1 MSQARPI
8 VYRSSTHSRLPELV
22 TEVVWPTFA
31 RARAYWRRHGGQSSG
46 RLIIVGDWTVRQVR
60 IALDMGL
67 RVMVHESAPADVK
80 QAARAALL
88 AGGTF
93 VWLPAMPA
101 ALSASRPVRSLTS
114 AQLRVMKLVAEG
126 LKSSEIAARLG
137 VSVRTVETHRH
148 HILRR
153 TGLRGGIPFLRLAV
167 SLFPG

>member
-1 MSQARPI
+1 M
-8 VYRSSTHSRLPELV
+8 
-22 TEVVWPTFA
+22 VWPNFA
-31 RARAYWRRHGGQSSG
+31 RARAYWRRHGGLSSV
-46 RLIIVGDWTVRQVR
+46 RLVIEGDWTVRQVR

-67 RVMVHESAPADVK
+67 RVMVHESAPAEVK
-80 QAARAALL
+80 QAARAVLF

-101 ALSASRPVRSLTS
+101 AVSASRPDPSLTS

-148 HILRR
+148 HILKR
-153 TGLRGGIPFLRLAV
+153 TGLRGGMPILRLAL